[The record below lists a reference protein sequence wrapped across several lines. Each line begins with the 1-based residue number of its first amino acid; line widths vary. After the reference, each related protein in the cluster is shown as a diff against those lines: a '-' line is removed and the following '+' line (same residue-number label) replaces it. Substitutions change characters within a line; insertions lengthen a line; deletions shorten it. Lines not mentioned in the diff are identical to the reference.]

1 MVPFSACWTASVVYV
16 DSCWLHVLQE
26 SYHLIAV
33 VVLTL
38 LMMISLL
45 LVPAVSS
52 GSWKFLVSFERS
64 HLAVVVALAA
74 QLDLSSSYVLSVLF

>member
-1 MVPFSACWTASVVYV
+1 M
-16 DSCWLHVLQE
+16 DSCSLHVLQE
-26 SYHLIAV
+26 PHHLIVV
-33 VVLTL
+33 VVLTFS
-38 LMMISLL
+38 MMISSM

-52 GSWKFLVSFERS
+52 GSWKFLVSLERS